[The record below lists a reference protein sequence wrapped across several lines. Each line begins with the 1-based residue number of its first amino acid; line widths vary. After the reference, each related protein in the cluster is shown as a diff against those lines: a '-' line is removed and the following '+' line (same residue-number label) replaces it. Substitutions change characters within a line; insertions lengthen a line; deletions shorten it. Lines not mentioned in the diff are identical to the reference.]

1 MGEEKAVVQRLY
13 AQTSRISS
21 PHDGLHIA
29 RRARPLPAPRR
40 AAASRPEPERCA
52 VRLRARS
59 ACGAQ
64 LGHSGWRRARRG
76 GRAYRASRESLFTLK
91 RFLTLAAARSR
102 PLTARGWPA
111 GGWAPWGGG
120 VEAALARLV
129 HHGNALAHARH
140 LHELRIRAPLLSRVR
155 RPPAARRVPLR
166 QRGWPRAARAPRRLR
181 RGGRRRRSRRAGRRR
196 SARWLAGRVVPAHVP
211 PRALPARHGRRRR
224 VASGPDPRAPH
235 EADLERRVDGATR
248 RA

>member
-1 MGEEKAVVQRLY
+1 MPRLLGFLPRTT
-13 AQTSRISS
+13 ACTSR
-21 PHDGLHIA
+21 DA
-29 RRARPLPAPRR
+29 RVHCPRR
-40 AAASRPEPERCA
+40 DAPLRLGRSPSDALSGCVP
-52 VRLRARS
+52 VRHAARS
-59 ACGAQ
+59 SATPGGAG
-64 LGHSGWRRARRG
+64 LTEAEEPVELKVDK
-76 GRAYRASRESLFTLK
+76 ARESLFTLA
-91 RFLTLAAARSR
+91 RRLRRCAARSR
-102 PLTARGWPA
+102 PLTARGWAA
-111 GGWAPWGGG
+111 GGRAARGGG

-140 LHELRIRAPLLSRVR
+140 LKQQRLRAPLLSRVR